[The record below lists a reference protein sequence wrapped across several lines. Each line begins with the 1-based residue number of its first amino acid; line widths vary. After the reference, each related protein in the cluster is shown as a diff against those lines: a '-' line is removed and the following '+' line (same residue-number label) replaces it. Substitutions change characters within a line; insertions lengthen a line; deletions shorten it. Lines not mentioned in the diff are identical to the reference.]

1 MNRKERKALRAGSAS
16 LLLAALALILLP
28 AQAYADGADVTD
40 EATLV
45 QAVTEGKSPVRLA
58 AGIET
63 GTSLSIPAGT
73 VVDLNGCIWT
83 VTSGTVA
90 IAGTVEANGGEL
102 LSANGG
108 TVRVLTALALENV
121 SGTETIQ
128 SVTYADGV
136 TDSAAS
142 YIAGNTVTEG
152 GTAALYLAAA
162 SGIRARAV
170 QRVTTN
176 AGTYRI
182 GSSTGRLSREYSIQ
196 YNLDGGTLAQ
206 GANPAA
212 YTASDPPITLQNPTK
227 EGYLFLGWSGTGLSA
242 PSLRVTIAEGS
253 QGERSYT
260 ANWRE
265 DPAQQQGA
273 QGGGKGG
280 SIAGGGG
287 AGLTGRGNAV
297 AEDSAA
303 EVPAPTATPVPS
315 SAAQQ
320 SGGRR
325 IGRASSATRVT
336 FDDGSAPGFL
346 EQAAGAQPEKEPPPL
361 WPCALLASGLVAAI
375 GIGLR
380 YLRKRRAGA

>member
-1 MNRKERKALRAGSAS
+1 MNRKGRKALRAGSAS

-45 QAVTEGKSPVRLA
+45 QAVTEGKSPIRLA
-58 AGIET
+58 ADIET

-73 VVDLNGCIWT
+73 VVDLNGCTWT

-152 GTAALYLAAA
+152 GTAALYLVAA

-206 GANPAA
+206 GANPAV

-227 EGYLFLGWSGTGLSA
+227 EGYIFLGWSGTGLSA

-265 DPAQQQGA
+265 DPAQQQG
-273 QGGGKGG
+273 GGRGG
-280 SIAGGGG
+280 STAGGG
-287 AGLTGRGNAV
+287 AGLTGRGSDA

-303 EVPAPTATPVPS
+303 ETPAPTATPAPS

-336 FDDGSAPGFL
+336 FDEGGAPGFL

-361 WPCALLASGLVAAI
+361 WPCALLAAGLVAAI

-380 YLRKRRAGA
+380 YLRKRREGA

>member
-1 MNRKERKALRAGSAS
+1 MNRKGHKALRAGSAS

-45 QAVTEGKSPVRLA
+45 QAVTEGKSPIRLA

-108 TVRVLTALALENV
+108 AVRVLTALALENV

-152 GTAALYLAAA
+152 GTAALYLVAA

-206 GANPAA
+206 GANPAV

-227 EGYLFLGWSGTGLSA
+227 EGYIFLGWSGTGLSA

-253 QGERSYT
+253 RGERSYT

-265 DPAQQQGA
+265 NPAQQQG
-273 QGGGKGG
+273 GGRGG
-280 SIAGGGG
+280 STAGGG
-287 AGLTGRGNAV
+287 AGLTGRGSDA

-303 EVPAPTATPVPS
+303 ETPAPTGTPAPG

-336 FDDGSAPGFL
+336 FDEGGAPDFV
-346 EQAAGAQPEKEPPPL
+346 EQAMGTQTEKEPPPL
-361 WPCALLASGLVAAI
+361 WPCALLAAGLVAAT

-380 YLRKRRAGA
+380 YLRKRRSGA

>member
-1 MNRKERKALRAGSAS
+1 MNRKGHKALRAGSAS

-45 QAVTEGKSPVRLA
+45 QAVTEGKSPIRLA

-73 VVDLNGCIWT
+73 VVDLNGCTWT

-227 EGYLFLGWSGTGLSA
+227 EGYIFLGWSGTGLSA

-265 DPAQQQGA
+265 DPAQQQG
-273 QGGGKGG
+273 GGRGG
-280 SIAGGGG
+280 STAGGG
-287 AGLTGRGNAV
+287 AGLTGRGNAA

-336 FDDGSAPGFL
+336 FDEGGAPGFL

-361 WPCALLASGLVAAI
+361 WPCALLAAGLVAAI

-380 YLRKRRAGA
+380 YLRKRRSGA

>member
-45 QAVTEGKSPVRLA
+45 QAVTEGKSPIRLA

-73 VVDLNGCIWT
+73 VVDLNGCTWT

-265 DPAQQQGA
+265 DPAQQQG
-273 QGGGKGG
+273 GGRGG
-280 SIAGGGG
+280 STAGGG
-287 AGLTGRGNAV
+287 AGLTGRGNAA

-336 FDDGSAPGFL
+336 FDEGGAPGFL
-346 EQAAGAQPEKEPPPL
+346 EQAAGAQPEKEPVPIWL
-361 WPCALLASGLVAAI
+361 YALLAAGLVAAI

-380 YLRKRRAGA
+380 YLRKRRSGA

>member
-73 VVDLNGCIWT
+73 VVDLNGCTWT

-90 IAGTVEANGGEL
+90 IAGTVEVNGGEL

-152 GTAALYLAAA
+152 GTAALYLVAA

-206 GANPAA
+206 GANPAV
-212 YTASDPPITLQNPTK
+212 YTASDPPIPLQNPTK

-265 DPAQQQGA
+265 DPAQQQG
-273 QGGGKGG
+273 GGRGG
-280 SIAGGGG
+280 STAGGG
-287 AGLTGRGNAV
+287 AGLTGRGNAA

-336 FDDGSAPGFL
+336 FDEGGAPGFL
-346 EQAAGAQPEKEPPPL
+346 EQAAGAQPEKEPVPIWL
-361 WPCALLASGLVAAI
+361 YALLAAGLVAAI

-380 YLRKRRAGA
+380 YLRKRRSGA

>member
-45 QAVTEGKSPVRLA
+45 QAVTEGKSPIRLA

-73 VVDLNGCIWT
+73 VVDLNGCTWT

-265 DPAQQQGA
+265 DPAQQQG
-273 QGGGKGG
+273 GGRGG
-280 SIAGGGG
+280 STAGGG

-336 FDDGSAPGFL
+336 FDEGGAPGFL
-346 EQAAGAQPEKEPPPL
+346 EQAAGAQPEKEPVPIWL
-361 WPCALLASGLVAAI
+361 YALLAAGLVAAI

-380 YLRKRRAGA
+380 YLRKRRSGA

>member
-45 QAVTEGKSPVRLA
+45 QAVTEGKSPIRLA

-73 VVDLNGCIWT
+73 VVDLNGCTWT

-128 SVTYADGV
+128 AVTYADGV

-206 GANPAA
+206 GANPAV

-227 EGYLFLGWSGTGLSA
+227 EGYIFLGWSGTGLSA

-265 DPAQQQGA
+265 DPAQQQG
-273 QGGGKGG
+273 GGRGG
-280 SIAGGGG
+280 STAGGG
-287 AGLTGRGNAV
+287 AGLTGRGNAA

-303 EVPAPTATPVPS
+303 EAPAPTATPAPS

-336 FDDGSAPGFL
+336 FDEGGAPGFL
-346 EQAAGAQPEKEPPPL
+346 EQAAGAQPEKEPVPIWL
-361 WPCALLASGLVAAI
+361 YALLAAGLVAAI

-380 YLRKRRAGA
+380 YLRKRRSGA